1 MVRRR
6 LSHDHLAQVAE
17 SVTADVSKSIAE
29 GNQLVFAEL
38 APLFTVLLDARAS
51 STEPSRDALLAAL
64 RPALSTLDGIQ
75 DAGGVVDAFRGYV
88 DAMCSPDGRAPT
100 VLRANVLA
108 VAHEQQR
115 LQPKI
120 DDALSAAVTD
130 TIKKVIEEDVVHHVP
145 TGEARRLLD
154 RATDEVCQ
162 AMDKAWDTALTE
174 TIMQLATKTE
184 IFDLRENVPPLPGG
198 MFPPELKILTGTDAA
213 GTLEAWDRTGGTG
226 APSGARDWADLHD
239 RMNFIVNL
247 FRSRQREAALFEQ
260 PFTDDQIA
268 ALIAAKSPRD
278 LTDRLCPPWS
288 ADGSSSA
295 SPVTSAPGRPGGR
308 RSARPPPRAPACRS
322 RSGSRARPGSG
333 GAAARQT

>member
-1 MVRRR
+1 M
-6 LSHDHLAQVAE
+6 
-17 SVTADVSKSIAE
+17 
-29 GNQLVFAEL
+29 
-38 APLFTVLLDARAS
+38 S
-51 STEPSRDALLAAL
+51 STPSAVTSTPCAPPTGAA
-64 RPALSTLDGIQ
+64 
-75 DAGGVVDAFRGYV
+75 
-88 DAMCSPDGRAPT
+88 T

-260 PFTDDQIA
+260 PFTDDQMA
-268 ALIAAKSPRD
+268 GPSRRKARGTL
-278 LTDRLCPPWS
+278 LT
-288 ADGSSSA
+288 
-295 SPVTSAPGRPGGR
+295 
-308 RSARPPPRAPACRS
+308 AC
-322 RSGSRARPGSG
+322 ARPGRRVEVP
-333 GAAARQT
+333 ARRQ